1 MMEQASRRVGITGI
15 SHILLIRLLRVE
27 KDTTVAFPICNI
39 VFADTHS
46 RHRNTILQTAHQE
59 NGGKS
64 PRKHIVKQ
72 KITICPTAIFA
83 TIMKK

>member
-1 MMEQASRRVGITGI
+1 MLKKLIAPTILSNSLCIMMMEQASRRVGITGI

-59 NGGKS
+59 NGGK
-64 PRKHIVKQ
+64 
-72 KITICPTAIFA
+72 
-83 TIMKK
+83 